1 LPLYRISGLD
11 EDSEIE
17 NDKFLTAIGCIPEDG
32 GSCSAMERGP
42 YIGGQPHNPWSKTRC
57 GVGADRVFSLL
68 PGVQELNQ
76 KKKTILFK
84 TGMGIRKLFIA
95 DNTEY
100 VIRHELIDVKRD
112 TKITRGKQCCMLR
125 LFVQGILVKYNMI

>member
-76 KKKTILFK
+76 KKKNNFVQ
-84 TGMGIRKLFIA
+84 
-95 DNTEY
+95 N
-100 VIRHELIDVKRD
+100 RHGN
-112 TKITRGKQCCMLR
+112 TKIIYCRQH
-125 LFVQGILVKYNMI
+125 